1 MTLLDM
7 VCFMMSKADLPCS
20 FWGFALETVVFIL
33 NRVSS
38 KSVEKISY
46 ELWFERVPNVSFIKI
61 LKELRQMIDV

>member
-1 MTLLDM
+1 M
-7 VCFMMSKADLPCS
+7 VCSIMSNADLPCS
-20 FWGFALETVVFIL
+20 FWGFTFETAVFML

-38 KSVEKISY
+38 KSVEKIPY